1 MADSPYSDV
10 NVSAHHATAYFPS
23 VADELNSLMAWHS
36 RAQDNLNAAGR
47 LDGETLIRMSN
58 LAKVSPHLGPSV
70 TPLALA
76 GYGPDHPVSQ
86 WAMEQSARMH
96 HATGGNLGNMGTI
109 VAPWRL
115 KRGSP
120 QTRVRNAL
128 NALNSAGLV
137 DDDGVLHEPNMDSGA
152 PRYLWEQFT
161 DAATSA
167 EGQDIPYVN
176 RHGEPSNVSLL
187 GNAISRTTDSL
198 AMARNMESRD
208 YAGVRLRA
216 QGFLP
221 LADMIQP
228 LMMAPDQNR
237 VSLPASILQ
246 EAEDVGLLTPDGY
259 LMEYRGQSAPRGEQ
273 GDPDYEVYNRIY
285 RAFKEANIDL
295 PFISDRAGPTVIRNS
310 EGGHW
315 ETLQPQPE
323 PEDAQGGGILANWSE
338 ATQRPAV
345 GSSVVPSLGGAQDVF
360 RQGVQV
366 AGMAFNAPRQEVTG
380 LVRNAYGGL
389 TGEQFKGGFQSD
401 LAVWLEGG
409 GQGELGS
416 GYMVDPDSAVAMER
430 HRREATR
437 GQIAGQNLT
446 TGRIFAN
453 TLLEPGTTPYNVVS
467 GLVDAGE
474 AMFLDPVDRAL
485 AAGTR
490 IGVARRTFAPGPVER
505 AGGIRGLFDFVEQ
518 PTAQTW
524 LDGPVGTAVVDDI
537 AATTSPVEIWRR
549 TGRRLDPSF
558 TARLADTVDPTEVR
572 QVLSPLLGTAFR
584 RTDEVW
590 RRPHFGVPRFS
601 SGALRFMGMGVPDHV
616 MDTYDLNNVVTNL
629 ERFGRIAGMDSD
641 RLDRYLNLASR
652 SQSRAEVFEVTRGMM
667 RESDGLLASAG
678 MTNDSARRNL
688 TALFTDSHE
697 GARKWF
703 VDEVGSEVPV
713 WSDVVVD
720 GDPLQTGLGPHLV
733 TELLT
738 RNIELPDFRQV
749 RRVMSSKPMRF
760 LTTKHS
766 VWDTGQ
772 MTGEQR
778 IPISLMEWTQTQL
791 WKPIVLARIAW
802 PIRVIGEEQVR
813 MAAHGRAN
821 MFSHPISYISWRT
834 RKGQVD
840 ALGEPLAEATEH
852 AQAMSRVRGGFL
864 DDDPNRVRTGGWTVY
879 SRNPD
884 NEAEY
889 IAGWA
894 GELSLLASDPIA
906 RQVAR
911 AGGREV
917 DTGVDTELMDALVA
931 HAPEVRPADEAYTDP
946 QIETSPEDLGL
957 TRGEPPRTV
966 HAGLDQTYAD
976 GTPPYS
982 EEWLNVRSVAAH
994 HDVNPE
1000 FIRSLIDEPEAAAE
1014 ARRATFS
1021 PSPLLRDQ
1029 EEGLPIVLRLPDGK
1043 LYFAEGTHR
1052 GIAQAAQRR
1061 GKFQAR
1067 VLDVTE
1073 EGRPRPEVPPQAG
1086 ATPSLDDLLDE
1097 DGGWRVPA
1105 GRDST
1110 ADRAARAEAAI
1121 DALPAATEVRAAAAA
1136 RQRFIRADA
1145 DLADAASDEIA
1156 ALTAA
1161 RNTAAEASV
1170 AADEAAEQALA
1181 AHPAPFTPSPGPGPL
1196 SPPAP
1201 APADVL
1207 DEVSIWLREG
1217 QGRPFLDELIASS
1230 PAGRQLERPDVLRN
1244 YLATVQDRIR
1254 IKTGGDSDLLDMVR
1268 TGRLG
1273 DIGVFDVEGLK
1284 HTPDFTRA
1292 LRAYWDIGPDAV
1304 KGQVMVHV
1312 SPRNDQANRVM
1323 DGWNNAVDWA
1333 FGHLMSRR
1341 TNNLS
1346 RSPNFR
1352 QAYWARMEEM
1362 AGFADN
1368 VDDLEAAAAAA
1379 GMNAKDFRRA
1389 AFRNRAAPEDRLDL
1403 ENMDTVAKGYALDDT
1418 KALLYDLSDRGAVA
1432 DAMRLVAPF
1441 GDAWQEVLG
1450 RWFGVK
1456 ALGGQQT
1463 GLLWQNPRVIR
1474 KGQQIIEGAQDSGF
1488 FYQDENTGEHMF
1500 TYPGSEF
1507 MTKHLLGVPIP
1518 LTGRAEGLS
1527 FMTQIVP
1534 GLGPAA
1540 QVPVAAL
1547 LSNRPNMQWIREQLI
1562 PFGAPNEEGD
1572 FSPALDLL
1580 TYMPPWVKRAY
1591 TAITDGGFDAE
1602 SNRQYAN
1609 SQMRV
1614 AQYLSSTGDYNLE
1627 DPADFQRMMEDA
1639 GNKAR
1644 WFYLIRSL
1652 AGYVAPSAPAPRWL
1666 METSQGNMAI
1676 VALAEEHH
1684 RLQEA
1689 NFETADAEF
1698 LSRFGDD
1705 AVLAMTPMSKSVSW
1719 GLVATRDAYDWALEH
1734 PNLQSDYPS
1743 IYGLFGPQQSTPNDF
1758 DYGAY
1763 LAQFQSGERESLSP
1777 DEWMR
1782 MSQHML
1788 ATRIYR
1794 RAQRQ
1799 VGANPTDED
1808 SEWLANGRAWLRE
1821 AYPGYDNLLGVPTGP
1836 NVESA
1841 MQELRGIINE
1851 DGVRGTP
1858 VARAVQ
1864 TYLTERDWA
1873 EQEAQARGFRGFA
1886 NAEDTRDLRDYLRSG
1901 AMELS
1906 QEVPAFR
1913 RVFDYVLSR
1922 ELDRTED
1929 EDIEVAANA

>member
-10 NVSAHHATAYFPS
+10 NVSAHHATSYFPS

-120 QTRVRNAL
+120 QTRMRNAL

-161 DAATSA
+161 DAATVA
-167 EGQDIPYVN
+167 EGANIPFVN

-198 AMARNMESRD
+198 TLARNLEAQD
-208 YAGVRLRA
+208 YGRVHLRA

-323 PEDAQGGGILANWSE
+323 PEDAQGGVLANWSE
-338 ATQRPAV
+338 ATGRPAIGAGV
-345 GSSVVPSLGGAQDVF
+345 APSLGGVQERF

-380 LVRNAYGGL
+380 LIRNAYGGI
-389 TGEQFKGGFQSD
+389 TGEQFQGGFQSD

-430 HRREATR
+430 QRREATR

-467 GLVDAGE
+467 GLVDASE

-485 AAGTR
+485 AAGAR
-490 IGVARRTFAPGPVER
+490 IGATRRTFAPGPVER

-524 LDGPVGTAVVDDI
+524 LDGPVGSAVVDDI

-549 TGRRLDPSF
+549 TGRRLDPSL
-558 TARLADTVDPTEVR
+558 TARLADTSDPVEVR
-572 QVLSPLLGTAFR
+572 NTLKPLLGTAFR

-601 SGALRFMGMGVPDHV
+601 SGALRYLGQGVPDHV
-616 MDTYDLNNVVTNL
+616 MDTYDLNNVVGNL
-629 ERFGRIAGMDSD
+629 ERFGRIAGMDSE
-641 RLDRYLNLASR
+641 RLDRYLNLAARARSR
-652 SQSRAEVFEVTRGMM
+652 SEVFDVTRGMM
-667 RESDGLLASAG
+667 RETDGLLASAG
-678 MTNDSARRNL
+678 MSNDSARRKL
-688 TALFTDSHE
+688 TSLFMDSHE

-703 VDEVGSEVPV
+703 VDEIGSEVPV
-713 WSDVVVD
+713 WSDVVVG

-733 TELLT
+733 TELLS

-766 VWDTGQ
+766 VWNHGQ

-802 PIRVIGEEQVR
+802 PIRVIGEEQIR
-813 MAAHGRAN
+813 MAAHGRQS
-821 MFSHPISYISWRT
+821 MFNHPISYISWRT

-894 GELSLLASDPIA
+894 GELSMLASDPIA

-911 AGGREV
+911 AGAREA
-917 DTGVDTELMDALVA
+917 DDGTDTELMDAILTR
-931 HAPEVRPADEAYTDP
+931 APEARPADEAFSDWRVQT
-946 QIETSPEDLGL
+946 EPEDLGL
-957 TRGEPPRTV
+957 TRAEPPRAAVTGMPSSL
-966 HAGLDQTYAD
+966 HAPQT
-976 GTPPYS
+976 
-982 EEWLNVRSVAAH
+982 EEWLDVRAVGTRH
-994 HDVNPE
+994 ELNPE
-1000 FIRSLIDEPEAAAE
+1000 FIRSLIDDPDAAME
-1014 ARRATFS
+1014 ARRTNM
-1021 PSPLLRDQ
+1021 PSDPALRAS
-1029 EEGLPIVLRLPDGK
+1029 EEGLPVVMRLPDGST
-1043 LYFAEGTHR
+1043 YFIDGQHR
-1052 GIAQAAQRR
+1052 AIAQAAQRR
-1061 GKFQAR
+1061 GRFQAR
-1067 VLDVTE
+1067 VIDVDET
-1073 EGRPRPEVPPQAG
+1073 GAIRART
-1086 ATPSLDDLLDE
+1086 ATPGSA
-1097 DGGWRVPA
+1097 P
-1105 GRDST
+1105 T
-1110 ADRAARAEAAI
+1110 A
-1121 DALPAATEVRAAAAA
+1121 
-1136 RQRFIRADA
+1136 
-1145 DLADAASDEIA
+1145 
-1156 ALTAA
+1156 
-1161 RNTAAEASV
+1161 
-1170 AADEAAEQALA
+1170 
-1181 AHPAPFTPSPGPGPL
+1181 
-1196 SPPAP
+1196 

-1284 HTPDFTRA
+1284 HSPDFTRA

-1389 AFRNRAAPEDRLDL
+1389 AFRNRAAPEDRLDMA
-1403 ENMDTVAKGYALDDT
+1403 NMDTVAKGYALDDT

-1450 RWFGVK
+1450 RWLGVK

-1518 LTGRAEGLS
+1518 MTGRAEGLS

-1684 RLQEA
+1684 RLQEQ
-1689 NFETADAEF
+1689 NFETADDEF

-1719 GLVATRDAYDWALEH
+1719 GLVATREAYDWALEH

-1763 LAQFQSGERESLSP
+1763 LAQFQSGEREALSP

-1929 EDIEVAANA
+1929 EDVEVAANA